1 MPKPPEPPLGIWGPT
16 DPRPTP
22 PIYIP
27 APEPPPEGGGEPG
40 EPTHPIYLPV
50 YPAHPIVLPPD
61 VDRPKPPPD
70 MINPPSGARG
80 FWAYSPFYKSMVF
93 VPYDG
98 VFPGS

>member
-1 MPKPPEPPLGIWGPT
+1 
-16 DPRPTP
+16 
-22 PIYIP
+22 
-27 APEPPPEGGGEPG
+27 
-40 EPTHPIYLPV
+40 
-50 YPAHPIVLPPD
+50 
-61 VDRPKPPPD
+61 